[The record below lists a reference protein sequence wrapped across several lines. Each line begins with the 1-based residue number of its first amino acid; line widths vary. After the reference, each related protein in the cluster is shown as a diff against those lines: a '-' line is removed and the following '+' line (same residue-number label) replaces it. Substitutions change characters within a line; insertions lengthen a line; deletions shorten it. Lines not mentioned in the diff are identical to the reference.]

1 VPVIDVDSHV
11 TVTKRLEGTPF
22 RVDILPDGG
31 HGFEF
36 NKAGLRFTPPG
47 GKISRSGKEPIS
59 VQAFWDLDRRLEDL
73 DRDGIDRQVLI
84 FHTAQVFYGAES
96 RTAIEAAQKYNDGL
110 VPRRLRRSVKG
121 PTTR

>member
-1 VPVIDVDSHV
+1 MPVIDVDSHV

-47 GKISRSGKEPIS
+47 GRIPRSGKEPIS

-84 FHTAQVFYGAES
+84 FTPPTSFTELRATPRS
-96 RTAIEAAQKYNDGL
+96 RQHKNIMMVWPK
-110 VPRRLRRSVKG
+110 
-121 PTTR
+121 